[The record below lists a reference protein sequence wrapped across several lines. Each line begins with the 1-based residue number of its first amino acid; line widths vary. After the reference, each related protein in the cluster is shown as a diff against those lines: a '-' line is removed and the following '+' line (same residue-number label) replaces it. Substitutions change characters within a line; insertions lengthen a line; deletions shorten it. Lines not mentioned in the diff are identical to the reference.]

1 MSKYLNYIVIGLLV
15 LIAFQGFFNTYDG
28 ITPEEEVYRLKIHD
42 LNKEKAKLLHDNK
55 RLNNKL
61 KHFENEILKNDSII
75 DNSTSEQ
82 LDSMFTNYFER

>member
-1 MSKYLNYIVIGLLV
+1 MTKYFPYIVIGLLV
-15 LIAFQGFFNTYDG
+15 LIACQSFFNTYDG

-42 LNKEKAKLLHDNK
+42 LNKEKTKLLHDNK

-61 KHFENEILKNDSII
+61 KHFENEVLKNDSII

-82 LDSMFTNYFER
+82 LDSMFTNYFKR